1 MSWGCSALVMKEKWL
16 INMSLSIQK
25 LTQDLECKWNEYALK
40 NGASIY
46 HDTRWIHLIKKV
58 FGHDSHHILAL
69 EDGVVVGILPLV
81 QLKSLLFGNFMVS
94 MPYFNYGGAV
104 ANTKVIESKM
114 MQSAIELALEL
125 GAEHIEFR
133 DSDAREKVWPL
144 RKDKVN
150 MILELPDTAE
160 LLGKE
165 IGAKKRSQIRRPLKE
180 GVESVIG
187 GSELLDDFYK
197 VFSINMRDLGTP
209 VYSKTFFSEIL
220 KTFPKQVKIVILR
233 LNGKPISA
241 AFLIGLKEQLEIPW
255 ASTLKEYNRFSPNML
270 LYWEVLKLAIESG
283 YRKFDFGRSS
293 IDSGTYRFK
302 KQWGAVP
309 KQLYWHYWLAEGK
322 EMPQLTP
329 NNTKYKMAIK
339 VWQHLPTFVTN
350 QLGPGIIKSLP

>member
-1 MSWGCSALVMKEKWL
+1 
-16 INMSLSIQK
+16 
-25 LTQDLECKWNEYALK
+25 
-40 NGASIY
+40 
-46 HDTRWIHLIKKV
+46 
-58 FGHDSHHILAL
+58 
-69 EDGVVVGILPLV
+69 
-81 QLKSLLFGNFMVS
+81 

-104 ANTKVIESKM
+104 ANDKKIESKM
-114 MQSAIELALEL
+114 MQSAIEIALEL

-133 DSDAREKVWPL
+133 DSNARDSSWSL

-150 MILELPDTAE
+150 MILELPETAE
-160 LLGKE
+160 TLAKE

-180 GVESVIG
+180 GVESVTG
-187 GSELLDDFYK
+187 GIELLNDFYQ

-209 VYSKTFFSEIL
+209 VYTKAFFSEIL
-220 KTFPKQVKIVILR
+220 KTFPKQTKIVILR

-241 AFLIGLKEQLEIPW
+241 AFLIGFKDQLEIPW

-302 KQWGAVP
+302 QQWGAAP
-309 KQLYWHYWLAEGK
+309 MQLYWHYWLAKGK

-329 NNTKYKMAIK
+329 DNTKYKMAIK

-350 QLGPGIIKSLP
+350 GLGPLIIKNLP